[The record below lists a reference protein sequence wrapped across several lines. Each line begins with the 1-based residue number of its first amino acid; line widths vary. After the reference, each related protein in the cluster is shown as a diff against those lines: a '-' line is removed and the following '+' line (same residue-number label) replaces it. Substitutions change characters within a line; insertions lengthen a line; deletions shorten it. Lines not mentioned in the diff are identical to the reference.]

1 MLNSK
6 NTATLL
12 TLIKWPT
19 ATLFLSFLPASAMLI
34 GHELLI
40 FNQKSY
46 QFGNLLLGFS
56 VYMLIWYFYIKKI
69 NISILSTFEHEI
81 THCIFAWL
89 TFNRVVSLSATL
101 KRGGT

>member
-6 NTATLL
+6 NTTTLL

-34 GHELLI
+34 GHELFI